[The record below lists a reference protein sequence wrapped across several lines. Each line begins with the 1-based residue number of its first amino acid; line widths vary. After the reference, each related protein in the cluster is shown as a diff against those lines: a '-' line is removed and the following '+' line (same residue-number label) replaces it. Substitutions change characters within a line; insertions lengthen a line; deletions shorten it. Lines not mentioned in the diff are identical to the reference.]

1 MSSIANRSKRL
12 YLIHKIQT
20 GCVAYP
26 LGPVV
31 SYLGEKA
38 AGSQS

>member
-1 MSSIANRSKRL
+1 MNWIANRSKKI
-12 YLIHKIQT
+12 YLIHKIQF

-26 LGPVV
+26 LGTGD

-38 AGSQS
+38 AGSQR